1 MNGEGCWS
9 TVVCTPAERAAL
21 GLTGQS
27 EWLLHCRL
35 AAGHQGNHATDASIR
50 PRADRRLWLEW
61 NDFDDHAQS
70 LIERNPCSVRS
81 PQGAACLY
89 FESHG
94 GAHLFA
100 PSNGHA
106 PTAVRGPRPTGQAPA
121 QGPGQSGEIP
131 RPMPRPGPPAP
142 RTPAPPTHPGQVPQQ
157 PDRMRMTTDTHIPV
171 VRTATPES
179 ANQASA
185 GQESAAQGSPSQDAA
200 RTGGRPASRPA
211 APVSGAHAN
220 AGGRHDGYRPGR
232 RSTDAEPPAPAG
244 PRPGS
249 RHRLPDAADSGA
261 PQSPRSPAGP
271 PPNPSPSVAP
281 PPASPPSASPP
292 PASPPAQAQEPDQKP
307 EATSQPTD
315 SSAPPAH
322 AAATRATSPTPAP
335 GRGDTDLAA
344 ALSEVAAALEN
355 LAAAVRASRNA

>member
-35 AAGHQGNHATDASIR
+35 AAGHQGNHATDASVR

-89 FESHG
+89 FASHG
-94 GAHLFA
+94 GQHFFA

-106 PTAVRGPRPTGQAPA
+106 PTEIRGPHPATGQTPT

-131 RPMPRPGPPAP
+131 RPMPRPGPPGP
-142 RTPAPPTHPGQVPQQ
+142 RTPAPPAHPGQAPHQ

-171 VRTATPES
+171 VRTAAQQS
-179 ANQASA
+179 ATQGSA
-185 GQESAAQGSPSQDAA
+185 TQESSSQDAA

-211 APVSGAHAN
+211 APVPGAHAN

-232 RSTDAEPPAPAG
+232 RSTDAEPPTPSA

-249 RHRLPDAADSGA
+249 RHRLPDADSGT
-261 PQSPRSPAGP
+261 PQSPQSPAGP
-271 PPNPSPSVAP
+271 PPKPTP
-281 PPASPPSASPP
+281 PASPP
-292 PASPPAQAQEPDQKP
+292 PASPPPASPPPQAEQPERKP
-307 EATSQPTD
+307 HATSQPTA
-315 SSAPPAH
+315 SSATSAH
-322 AAATRATSPTPAP
+322 GAATQAASPTPAP
-335 GRGDTDLAA
+335 GRGDADLAA

-355 LAAAVRASRNA
+355 LAAAVRASRNE

>member
-94 GAHLFA
+94 GAHFFA

-106 PTAVRGPRPTGQAPA
+106 PTAVRGPQPATGQAPA

-131 RPMPRPGPPAP
+131 RPMPRPGPPASRP
-142 RTPAPPTHPGQVPQQ
+142 PAHPGQVPQQ

-179 ANQASA
+179 AN
-185 GQESAAQGSPSQDAA
+185 QESAAQGSPSQDAA

-232 RSTDAEPPAPAG
+232 RSTDAEPPAPSG

-249 RHRLPDAADSGA
+249 RHRMPDATDSGT
-261 PQSPRSPAGP
+261 PQPPRSPAGP
-271 PPNPSPSVAP
+271 PPAGPPPNPTP
-281 PPASPPSASPP
+281 PPASPPPHTP
-292 PASPPAQAQEPDQKP
+292 KP
-307 EATSQPTD
+307 EQKTEQESQPTD
-315 SSAPPAH
+315 SSATSDH
-322 AAATRATSPTPAP
+322 AAGMRATSSTPAP
-335 GRGDTDLAA
+335 GRGDADLAA

>member
-9 TVVCTPAERAAL
+9 TVVCTPAERSAL

-35 AAGHQGNHATDASIR
+35 TSGHQGNHATDASSR

-70 LIERNPCSVRS
+70 LIERNPCSARS

-94 GAHLFA
+94 GRHFFA

-106 PTAVRGPRPTGQAPA
+106 PTAIRGPHPATGPTPA

-131 RPMPRPGPPAP
+131 RPMPRPGPAGP
-142 RTPAPPTHPGQVPQQ
+142 RTPAPPAHPGQAPQS
-157 PDRMRMTTDTHIPV
+157 DRMRMTTDTHIPI
-171 VRTATPES
+171 VRPAATTATHES
-179 ANQASA
+179 SS
-185 GQESAAQGSPSQDAA
+185 EDAA
-200 RTGGRPASRPA
+200 RTGRRSGARPA

-220 AGGRHDGYRPGR
+220 AGSRHDGYRPGR
-232 RSTDAEPPAPAG
+232 RSTDAEPPTPSG

-249 RHRLPDAADSGA
+249 RHRLPDAADAGTPPA
-261 PQSPRSPAGP
+261 GPNPAGP
-271 PPNPSPSVAP
+271 PSPPSSPPPSSQPPSSPAPPPQKPAPEAQQPTSSVPSGAATPSVSTPSPS
-281 PPASPPSASPP
+281 
-292 PASPPAQAQEPDQKP
+292 
-307 EATSQPTD
+307 TD
-315 SSAPPAH
+315 
-322 AAATRATSPTPAP
+322 
-335 GRGDTDLAA
+335 RGDADLAT
-344 ALSEVAAALEN
+344 ALSEVAVALEK
-355 LAAAVRASRNA
+355 LAAAVRASRK